1 MKMLATNKC
10 EADRVGQRAWK
21 LLRMALLWAR
31 KGGVFKHRL
40 MMELRVVPKFLKN
53 HLGTSASSTKSR
65 PQIHYFERELSFDKT
80 PLFNLKMHRPPSMRF
95 NIPCLNPPLVL
106 HDDDDHL
113 FHYDHYGDEG
123 RKSFLTNTDNAD
135 DIDIDDDGDDLD
147 LGITLSDDN
156 GAAAYSCANYEDE
169 AVDRKA
175 DEFIAKFY
183 QQMKLQRQIS
193 NLQYNDMLNRGT
205 N

>member
-1 MKMLATNKC
+1 MLAKKIC
-10 EADRVGQRAWK
+10 DADRVGQRAWK
-21 LLRMALLWAR
+21 LLRMAFIWAR

-53 HLGTSASSTKSR
+53 HLGTNASTKSR
-65 PQIHYFERELSFDKT
+65 PQIHYFEREFSFDKT

-113 FHYDHYGDEG
+113 SHSDHYDEG
-123 RKSFLTNTDNAD
+123 RKSILTNSDQD
-135 DIDIDDDGDDLD
+135 RDDDGDDLD
-147 LGITLSDDN
+147 QGITSSEDY
-156 GAAAYSCANYEDE
+156 GTAAYSCANYYEDE

-183 QQMKLQRQIS
+183 RQMKLQRQS
-193 NLQYNDMLNRGT
+193 SYTRYNDMLNRGA

>member
-1 MKMLATNKC
+1 MNMLPNKKR
-10 EADRVGQRAWK
+10 EADRFGQRAWK
-21 LLRMALLWAR
+21 LLRIALLWPR
-31 KGGVFKHRL
+31 KGGVLKHHL
-40 MMELRVVPKFLKN
+40 TMLRVVPKFLKN
-53 HLGTSASSTKSR
+53 HLGTNASTKSR

-95 NIPCLNPPLVL
+95 IIPCLNPPLVL
-106 HDDDDHL
+106 QDDDDHL
-113 FHYDHYGDEG
+113 FHSDKYYDENGGD
-123 RKSFLTNTDNAD
+123 S
-135 DIDIDDDGDDLD
+135 DLD
-147 LGITLSDDN
+147 ENGGDSDLAITLSEDYN
-156 GAAAYSCANYEDE
+156 AAPYSCANYEDE

-193 NLQYNDMLNRGT
+193 NIQYNDMLNRST